1 LFSSRHRFGLIAQS
15 FGDIPI
21 EEKLGEQ
28 LKEKPL
34 SDEAEFVDIELW
46 KMDDPQKNTDFIDQL
61 KASYPESTARL

>member
-1 LFSSRHRFGLIAQS
+1 LLTGLLCLYGSEEGAKYDFFHAIES

-46 KMDDPQKNTDFIDQL
+46 KN
-61 KASYPESTARL
+61 ST